1 VGIREASVPGTIDI
15 VALVVRLVAGAIF
28 VAQGYIKLLRPP
40 NAPHG
45 RANLEAMIRDRGMA
59 RPRELALFVSI
70 LELTCGAAL
79 VAGFATRLAVIPLA
93 VILIVAILG
102 FKLRSGFVGGWDW
115 PLSVLTLLAV
125 IGLLGAGAWS
135 VDAFL
140 LRT

>member
-1 VGIREASVPGTIDI
+1 
-15 VALVVRLVAGAIF
+15 
-28 VAQGYIKLLRPP
+28 
-40 NAPHG
+40 
-45 RANLEAMIRDRGMA
+45 MA